1 MAANIERRADPDF
14 WIHDD
19 MPQQM
24 NDQAAALS
32 EGGFLQGIGGPSGCS
47 RPARTDFRFRKAMS
61 DRAD

>member
-32 EGGFLQGIGGPSGCS
+32 EGGFLHG
-47 RPARTDFRFRKAMS
+47 
-61 DRAD
+61 